1 VEEGIKMNE
10 MQTFISWLERQ
21 NISFDRD
28 NKEEYST
35 ISVEQGYIGFVS
47 YLTFDKDGKFT
58 SIEAFE

>member
-1 VEEGIKMNE
+1 MNE

-47 YLTFDKDGKFT
+47 YLTFDKDGEFT
-58 SIEAFE
+58 NIEAFE

>member
-1 VEEGIKMNE
+1 MNE

-58 SIEAFE
+58 NIEAFE